1 MIRSSFRLFLAAL
14 CALVAAL
21 AIAAPASAQ
30 DCQNSGQVTLDQY
43 GEVVDRFD
51 FGSCARGGGGGE
63 LTDPG
68 TADPGTAT
76 DPGTAG
82 LPFTGLDV
90 GLMGVAAAGLVGA
103 GLLLHRR
110 ARGSESA

>member
-1 MIRSSFRLFLAAL
+1 MISSSFRHFLAAL

-30 DCQNSGQVTLDQY
+30 DCQNSGEVTLDQY

-51 FGSCARGGGGGE
+51 FGSCARGGG
-63 LTDPG
+63 DPSDPADP
-68 TADPGTAT
+68 ADPGSAT
-76 DPGTAG
+76 DPDTAG

-103 GLLLHRR
+103 GLLMRRR
-110 ARGSESA
+110 AHGSESA